1 MPSVVFAV
9 SNLTVMRHLI
19 IGTVLIALGIWGMFA
34 WWESFG
40 LVMRAMVPFAALL
53 LGLLAILSSYYRLG
67 DDGAEFA
74 DFDEDDR
81 VE

>member
-1 MPSVVFAV
+1 
-9 SNLTVMRHLI
+9 MRHLI

-40 LVMRAMVPFAALL
+40 LVMRAMVPFGALL

-67 DDGAEFA
+67 DGAEFT
-74 DFDEDDR
+74 DLDDE
-81 VE
+81 EEGGE

>member
-1 MPSVVFAV
+1 
-9 SNLTVMRHLI
+9 MRHLI

-53 LGLLAILSSYYRLG
+53 LGLLAILSSYYRLA
-67 DDGAEFA
+67 DGGVEFA
-74 DFDEDDR
+74 DIDDEEDGG
-81 VE
+81 E